1 MLNSQVLTM
10 KKPSRASFLPP
21 PSSINGPTAHY
32 RLQKYT
38 VSVSHLFHLQPSR
51 CVWAPEC
58 MAASGGGGVS
68 VLMQCVGGGDEWP
81 YDSNISHL
89 PARAA
94 DGNAEL
100 RLLVSVSC
108 RKPEAWKH
116 KRVSAMLWTCTLCF
130 CCVSLLKRG
139 TMKMTSRFIN
149 WLIMQILSGAFLFF
163 FLLLLVWRSKPGK
176 TQTWYSPLF

>member
-10 KKPSRASFLPP
+10 KKHSRASFPP
-21 PSSINGPTAHY
+21 PTSINGPTAHY

-58 MAASGGGGVS
+58 TAAGGGGGVS
-68 VLMQCVGGGDEWP
+68 VLMQCVGGGDERP

-89 PARAA
+89 LARAD

-100 RLLVSVSC
+100 KLLVSV
-108 RKPEAWKH
+108 
-116 KRVSAMLWTCTLCF
+116 F
-130 CCVSLLKRG
+130 CL
-139 TMKMTSRFIN
+139 
-149 WLIMQILSGAFLFF
+149 
-163 FLLLLVWRSKPGK
+163 K
-176 TQTWYSPLF
+176 TQECLCQTAKMHFLHLLCKFPKTRNNEDDASLH